1 MPKWIAKAVGI
12 MHIHKIKQT
21 QLAEKMGVT
30 REYVGK
36 ILNYKV
42 SPPDIEKRVM
52 TAINELIAEKEANNH
67 D

>member
-1 MPKWIAKAVGI
+1 MPKWIAKAVGL
-12 MHIHKIKQT
+12 MHIHKITQT
-21 QLAEKMGVT
+21 QLATKMGVT

-52 TAINELIAEKEANNH
+52 TAIKELIEEKGAIT
-67 D
+67 